1 MARKKIARK
10 KTVARRKKS
19 ASKRSPARPKKRK
32 RAAKPVR
39 RKSAAPRKKPA
50 AKRPTPPRAKR
61 KRGAIARR
69 GKPAAKRSAAKGAKT
84 GGAGA
89 KVRRKP
95 IGPGR
100 RVRDLD
106 LDTLEPLDE
115 RGLGLES
122 GGQAGDTEGLSRAEL
137 AAPESVE
144 ELVEE
149 GQAFEAG
156 IVDGVENA
164 PNADRG
170 PIRTREVP
178 EDDVPEEY
186 IDQDRERS

>member
-1 MARKKIARK
+1 MVKKKPVARKGSAGRK
-10 KTVARRKKS
+10 KSGSKRTVARPTK
-19 ASKRSPARPKKRK
+19 KKRAVK
-32 RAAKPVR
+32 AV
-39 RKSAAPRKKPA
+39 
-50 AKRPTPPRAKR
+50 R
-61 KRGAIARR
+61 KRRNVAAR
-69 GKPAAKRSAAKGAKT
+69 KPAAKRSAAKRART
-84 GGAGA
+84 RGAGT
-89 KVRRKP
+89 KVSRKP
-95 IGPGR
+95 IGLGR

-115 RGLGLES
+115 RGLGLEA
-122 GGQAGDTEGLSRAEL
+122 GGQAGDTEGLSRAQL

-164 PNADRG
+164 PDADRG

-186 IDQDRERS
+186 LDRD

>member
-1 MARKKIARK
+1 MVKKKA
-10 KTVARRKKS
+10 AARKKS
-19 ASKRSPARPKKRK
+19 AGRKKAASKRTVTRPTKKKSARKAVRKRK
-32 RAAKPVR
+32 TVAGR
-39 RKSAAPRKKPA
+39 
-50 AKRPTPPRAKR
+50 
-61 KRGAIARR
+61 
-69 GKPAAKRSAAKGAKT
+69 KPAAKRSAARRAKA
-84 GGAGA
+84 GGAG
-89 KVRRKP
+89 KSVRGKT
-95 IGPGR
+95 IGLGR

-115 RGLGLES
+115 RGLGLEA

-144 ELVEE
+144 ELLEE
-149 GQAFEAG
+149 GQALEAG

-164 PNADRG
+164 PNADHG

-186 IDQDRERS
+186 IDQDRDRS